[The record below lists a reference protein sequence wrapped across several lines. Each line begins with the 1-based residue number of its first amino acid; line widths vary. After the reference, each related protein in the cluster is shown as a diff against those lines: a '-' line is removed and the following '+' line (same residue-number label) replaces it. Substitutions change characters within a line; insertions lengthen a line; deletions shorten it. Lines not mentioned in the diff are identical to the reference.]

1 MDSHIV
7 QWNVKVSADDGDH
20 LLTNQL
26 TWVGARDATASEN
39 DIKTTFKHIVYSPE
53 LSKH

>member
-7 QWNVKVSADDGDH
+7 QWNLKADGGDY

-26 TWVGARDATASEN
+26 TWVGARDVTASEN